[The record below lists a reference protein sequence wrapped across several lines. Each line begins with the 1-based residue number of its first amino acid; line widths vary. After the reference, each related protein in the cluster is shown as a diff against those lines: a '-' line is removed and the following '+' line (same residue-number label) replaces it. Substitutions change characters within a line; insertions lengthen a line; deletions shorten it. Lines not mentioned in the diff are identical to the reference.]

1 MWGCL
6 KSKDG
11 YMPPQT
17 IQKIGQVD
25 GKTAK
30 EIDEFESN
38 SKEVLDFLQ
47 ELKKCWVDE
56 LL

>member
-1 MWGCL
+1 
-6 KSKDG
+6 
-11 YMPPQT
+11 MPPQT

-38 SKEVLDFLQ
+38 SK
-47 ELKKCWVDE
+47 DE